1 MRNNNGA
8 SVRRLSDRSLRN
20 NRMRNIFAVAA
31 IALTGILFT
40 AVFSMTG
47 GAMQAIQESTMREVG
62 GRYHAGLKAV
72 TGEQYEKVCEDPS
85 VRGSS

>member
-47 GAMQAIQESTMREVG
+47 GAMRLQ
-62 GRYHAGLKAV
+62 
-72 TGEQYEKVCEDPS
+72 
-85 VRGSS
+85 GSSMKKCARIHP